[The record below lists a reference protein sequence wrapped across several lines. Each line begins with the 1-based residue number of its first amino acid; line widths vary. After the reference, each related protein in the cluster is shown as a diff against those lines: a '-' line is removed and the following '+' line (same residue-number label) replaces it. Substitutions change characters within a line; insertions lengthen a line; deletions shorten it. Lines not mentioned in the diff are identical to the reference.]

1 MIKLNRINGK
11 EVVINSELIE
21 ILEATP
27 DTVITLTTGKKYIVE
42 ESVEDVIEKVV
53 DFKKKIYANLYQCY
67 GNEV

>member
-42 ESVEDVIEKVV
+42 ESVDDVINKVV
-53 DFKKKIYANLYQCY
+53 DFKKKIYSNLYQCH